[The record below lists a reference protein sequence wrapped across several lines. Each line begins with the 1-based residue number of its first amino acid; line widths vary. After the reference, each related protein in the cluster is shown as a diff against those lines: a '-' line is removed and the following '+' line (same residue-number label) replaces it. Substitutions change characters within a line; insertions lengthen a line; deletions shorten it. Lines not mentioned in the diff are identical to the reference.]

1 MRIEQIERY
10 WQGATAMARLWL
22 FGGKGGVGKTTA
34 SAATALWLANAGFR
48 TLVVSSDPAH
58 STSDSL
64 EYPLGP
70 EPTPVADIENL
81 WGMELDPERT
91 INEVLP
97 KFSNAMA
104 GSMGNSLTGMF
115 TGIDSEAVQKE
126 MDSVDASQ
134 MMIPGLDEAL
144 AFDQLL
150 RYVEDPRF
158 DVIIFDTAPT
168 GHTLRF
174 LSLPEVLETWMS
186 RILRYYRMTGGIRMM
201 LFGGKK
207 QDAMKEELEKF
218 QRRVAHVRRVLS
230 DPELASFTLVT
241 IPEQMAVSETERA
254 ALALDE
260 YGITVNGV
268 IVNRLTPDFDHPF
281 LSARRKT
288 EQSYLVNLRE
298 LFSGLPVAELALG
311 ESDVHGLAALEAIA
325 SQLHGELPELPEG
338 MESSEVSQGIPISI
352 KRGLSIVDDGS
363 KLIVEIHL
371 PAANKDELD
380 LRSEDDNIIISVNGR
395 EATIPVGR
403 KVNVKDANAKFENDI
418 LRLEVENLS

>member
-1 MRIEQIERY
+1 
-10 WQGATAMARLWL
+10 MARLWL
-22 FGGKGGVGKTTA
+22 FGGKGGVGKTTT

-104 GSMGNSLTGMF
+104 GSMGDSLTGMF
-115 TGIDSEAVQKE
+115 TGIDSDAVQKE

-207 QDAMKEELEKF
+207 QDAMKDELEKF

-288 EQSYLVNLRE
+288 EQSYLANLKE
-298 LFSGLPVAELALG
+298 LFGGL
-311 ESDVHGLAALEAIA
+311 
-325 SQLHGELPELPEG
+325 
-338 MESSEVSQGIPISI
+338 
-352 KRGLSIVDDGS
+352 
-363 KLIVEIHL
+363 
-371 PAANKDELD
+371 
-380 LRSEDDNIIISVNGR
+380 
-395 EATIPVGR
+395 
-403 KVNVKDANAKFENDI
+403 
-418 LRLEVENLS
+418 